1 MKLGLITKTNQ
12 RGQLVIPKRIRDDL
26 GINPN
31 VYLNLLVRGR
41 GIIIYPVEEVIGKTE
56 KENSYLEILQKTQSS
71 WEKENWNSLRKKRK
85 TIELKA
91 SLKKKKKW

>member
-12 RGQLVIPKRIRDDL
+12 KGQLVIPKRIRDDL

-56 KENSYLEILQKTQSS
+56 KENSYLEILQKTQGS